1 MAIARIRWTR
11 VAGGLASSLALAGVA
26 VLAVG
31 GYFDSRPFA
40 LHWPDR
46 RAPHYPLAAVYWTGD
61 MGMRVG
67 TASAIVEGLRSEG
80 IPVLSVSSPV
90 LFGHARDRA
99 YVDAEVAHSL
109 EAALE
114 RSGAD
119 RVAVVAS
126 SFGADVVGSGLGHVA
141 RDLRQR
147 IASVVLVVPGTEVY
161 FHANPSGLFYSGPTA
176 ADPAHTIPL
185 LRGLPVTC
193 IFGTQEDD
201 SLCRHAVMD
210 GANRVGIDDGHLM
223 LFSRPALAAAVDAAV
238 LHPPRPM
245 R

>member
-1 MAIARIRWTR
+1 MT
-11 VAGGLASSLALAGVA
+11 GLAASLALAGVA
-26 VLAVG
+26 VMAVG
-31 GYFDSRPFA
+31 GYFDSRAFA
-40 LHWPDR
+40 LHWPER
-46 RAPHYPLAAVYWTGD
+46 HAPHYPLAVVYWTGD
-61 MGMRVG
+61 MGLRVG
-67 TASAIVEGLRSEG
+67 TGSAIVDGLKSQG

-90 LFGHARDRA
+90 LFGRARDRA
-99 YVDAEVAHSL
+99 YVDAEVARSL
-109 EAALE
+109 EAALK

-119 RVAVVAS
+119 RIAVVAS

-147 IASVVLVVPGTEVY
+147 IASVVLVVPGTDVY
-161 FHANPSGLFYSGPTA
+161 FRANPSGLFYSGPTA

-193 IFGTQEDD
+193 IYGTEEDD
-201 SLCRHAVMD
+201 SLCRHTVMD
-210 GANRVGIDDGHLM
+210 SARRVGIDDGHLM